1 MKNVQNHTKWLPL
14 VKSFMLFK
22 SHFCRSK
29 TNFLNFYLIKQ
40 LPDNV
45 LDFILGT
52 NDVILTQLSH
62 KNGAVLL

>member
-1 MKNVQNHTKWLPL
+1 MITFSKVVYVVQ
-14 VKSFMLFK
+14 KSFLSLK
-22 SHFCRSK
+22 N
-29 TNFLNFYLIKQ
+29 NFLNFYLIKQ

-52 NDVILTQLSH
+52 NDAILTQLSH